1 MVPALAAI
9 CAAIVMAFAALRG
22 FRRNAR
28 LIERLYSVATGGWSA
43 LGAAIYYPA
52 LYGRW
57 APIGLAHSHVLVT
70 VFGFGLVFLGVLGAS
85 LLIGDH

>member
-9 CAAIVMAFAALRG
+9 CAAIMMAFAALRG

-43 LGAAIYYPA
+43 LGAAIYIRPSMA
-52 LYGRW
+52 DGPRSVWPIAMFSSRSSDSAWSFW
-57 APIGLAHSHVLVT
+57 ACLVRPC
-70 VFGFGLVFLGVLGAS
+70 
-85 LLIGDH
+85 